1 MKKQLEKIAKIVVPW
16 IGYVIIH
23 LWFRTCKVRVHGQ
36 EYREKVLAEGGN
48 VVATFWHYSML
59 FILFQVRKDT
69 VSVMVSSSKDGDYL
83 ANLATNL
90 GFKPV
95 RGSKNRRGRGALVEM
110 LKDVKSGANAGI
122 VGDGSQGPALKLQ
135 MGSVYIASKT
145 GRPIIPIAWSASK
158 YYTFGSWDKTALPKL
173 FSTIDFFYG
182 EPLHVPSGLEGD
194 DLEEYR
200 LIFEKRLQELY
211 ATAWEIHGKSEH

>member
-1 MKKQLEKIAKIVVPW
+1 MKKQLEKIAKIIVPW
-16 IGYVIIH
+16 LAYIIIQ
-23 LWFRTCKVRVHGQ
+23 LWFRTCTIRVHGQ
-36 EYREKVLAEGGN
+36 EHRAKVLGAGN

-59 FILFQVRKDT
+59 CILFQVRKDT

-95 RGSKNRRGRGALVEM
+95 RGSKNRRGRGALIEM
-110 LKDVKSGANAGI
+110 LKDVKAGSNAGI

-145 GRPIIPIAWSASK
+145 GRPMIPLTWSASK
-158 YYTFGSWDKTALPKL
+158 YYTFKSWDRTALPKL
-173 FSTIDFFYG
+173 FSTIDFYYG
-182 EPLHVPSGLEGD
+182 EPLDVPSGIEGD
-194 DLEEYR
+194 ELEEYR

-211 ATAWEIHGKSEH
+211 TTAWQVYGKTEH